1 MVGFFFVF
9 FVFPLLDA
17 AGIKWRDGGAL
28 RQLFPFWFTAA
39 LPSTRQKLACPPLGQ
54 RKPADPADFR
64 QVFFCPPPPTF
75 PNFAPSLRAQQ
86 CGLNKTQCSTVPLS
100 TTRPPPPRAYLPLH
114 PLSQT
119 HKHPHARVHSE
130 KPHARNRRMRKR
142 SVGVFTILVLQA
154 NFMVRVSLPIL
165 GQHQSSEFNPPQR
178 EEQNPPSGPVKKS
191 QVAAVIGTILSL
203 PPTRLQTR
211 SPLLRL
217 SASSPVFY

>member
-1 MVGFFFVF
+1 MICLLSAPNGLLPHMRKRRTVGRAQGGTALFLRRCCCGTKKNNCSQLSDTSCGGVFFVF

-100 TTRPPPPRAYLPLH
+100 TTRPPPSSC
-114 PLSQT
+114 LS
-119 HKHPHARVHSE
+119 
-130 KPHARNRRMRKR
+130 
-142 SVGVFTILVLQA
+142 
-154 NFMVRVSLPIL
+154 
-165 GQHQSSEFNPPQR
+165 
-178 EEQNPPSGPVKKS
+178 PPSSAFSNTQTP
-191 QVAAVIGTILSL
+191 AR
-203 PPTRLQTR
+203 TRAQ
-211 SPLLRL
+211 
-217 SASSPVFY
+217 